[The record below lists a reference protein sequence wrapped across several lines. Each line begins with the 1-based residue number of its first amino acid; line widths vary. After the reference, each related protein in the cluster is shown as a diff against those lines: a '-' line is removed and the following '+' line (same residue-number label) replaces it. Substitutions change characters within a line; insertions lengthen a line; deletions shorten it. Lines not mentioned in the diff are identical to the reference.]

1 MNRVMRIYSRRAGA
15 CAVPQCGS
23 RIWIRGA
30 AQALA
35 LRLMAT
41 FSAWTLLFFTLPL
54 AAQDAADL
62 PPPVPDTFDL
72 QTALNY
78 ALENNF
84 AIRQAV
90 EQIEEQE
97 GIIVEVKARTRPT
110 LTLDTDYQR
119 LDEGLSEVV
128 EGFGIAQKETWGITL
143 NLRQALYQGGGI
155 KAALKAQDLTR
166 QSVRLFLESTIMD
179 AMLEVRTRYYAT
191 LLARDQIE
199 VEEQNIELLEEALE
213 DARNRLKA
221 GSVSDF
227 EVLRAEVLLA
237 NAKPALIR
245 RRSAFRVAIDQLR
258 QSIGYG
264 NYRRDSDNLE
274 KIPEFLGELEYQP
287 VSFDLAHSLDT
298 ALESRSELERLRL
311 IEEARDAGLE
321 IARADYRP
329 SVDLIGSY
337 GKRNSNFSRDF
348 DSGPEGWTVGVVA
361 SWDIFDGAAR
371 KGRVRQARSQLEQS
385 RIERESLRLAIEV
398 EVRQAMSEFQEAEE
412 LVNAA
417 GKAVEQAAEALRLA
431 DSRYAAGAINQLDVL
446 EARVSLTESRTNR
459 LEANYRHLVAVANL
473 RRAIGEGKPV
483 DPFEE

>member
-1 MNRVMRIYSRRAGA
+1 MMRFGRKNNFTSGIVKRGLAFMSSLFVSAG
-15 CAVPQCGS
+15 
-23 RIWIRGA
+23 
-30 AQALA
+30 
-35 LRLMAT
+35 
-41 FSAWTLLFFTLPL
+41 LLG
-54 AAQDAADL
+54 QDGNGDVT
-62 PPPVPDTFDL
+62 PDVPDTFDL
-72 QTALNY
+72 QTAISY

-84 AIRQAV
+84 AIRQAI

-97 GIIVEVKARTRPT
+97 GIIVEVKAQTRPS
-110 LTLDTDYQR
+110 LTLDAGYQR

-128 EGFGIAQKETWGITL
+128 DGFGVASDNTWGISL
-143 NLRQALYQGGGI
+143 NLRQALYKGGGI

-166 QSVRLFLESTIMD
+166 ESVRLFLEATIMD
-179 AMLEVRTRYYAT
+179 AILEVSTRFYST

-199 VEEQNIELLEEALE
+199 VEEQNIELLKEALE
-213 DARNRLKA
+213 DARNRLEA

-258 QSIGYG
+258 QSIGYD
-264 NYRRDSDNLE
+264 NYRRDSANLE
-274 KIPEFLGELEYQP
+274 KIPEFLGELEYRP
-287 VSFDLAHSLDT
+287 ISFDLARSLDL
-298 ALESRSELERLRL
+298 ALENRSELERLRL

-321 IARADYRP
+321 IARSDYRP

-337 GKRNSNFSRDF
+337 AKRKSNFSDSF
-348 DSGPEGWTVGVVA
+348 DDGPEGWTVGVVA

-398 EVRQAMSEFQEAEE
+398 EVRQAMSEYQEAEE
-412 LVNAA
+412 LVLAA
-417 GKAVEQAAEALRLA
+417 GKAVEQAEEALRLA
-431 DSRYAAGAINQLDVL
+431 DSRYEAGAINQLDVL

-459 LEANYRHLVAVANL
+459 LEANYRHLIAVANL
-473 RRAIGEGKPV
+473 RRAMGDGKPASI
-483 DPFEE
+483 EE